1 MMRSSRYS
9 AFETWQPVSE
19 RRRQRSRNRR
29 LGWILI
35 GAFAALFI
43 GSVVYIILYRKLV
56 GG

>member
-35 GAFAALFI
+35 GAFAALFV